1 MLCCH
6 YWQIKILVRIGE
18 VRRKG
23 SYRWFTKITGTDREW
38 YTDNELII
46 SLETG
51 SWALNYTWCKFGL
64 YQLSSLQLGTDVTD
78 TWHEINFYGQAK
90 TAYHNKLSSLHNG
103 TAAIQH
109 SESNKNEGKRLV
121 LLLRTGISAVSF
133 FYFNSTTASVCRSK
147 LGVLSTFGVIN
158 DYVHSLTHSLTQ
170 TPLTPFC

>member
-1 MLCCH
+1 MIYKNYR
-6 YWQIKILVRIGE
+6 YWQGVI
-18 VRRKG
+18 
-23 SYRWFTKITGTDREW
+23 YW
-38 YTDNELII
+38 YHELII

-78 TWHEINFYGQAK
+78 TWHEKNFYGQAK

-109 SESNKNEGKRLV
+109 SESNRNEGKRLV

-158 DYVHSLTHSLTQ
+158 DYVSHSLKLLWHLSVSWLTAQ
-170 TPLTPFC
+170 APTSALLSAI